1 MSFLKIPKK
10 LLKSFVIFGMAYGVS
25 AIGTGVF
32 AQDNVVP
39 DRRLAITQNMDF
51 FGGDLQPIFE
61 TTFQTC
67 QKICLSDTQCRALT
81 FNFKS
86 NACFPKTE
94 VSEKSPFEGAAS
106 AQVYETSPAVLQ
118 QQAERQRDLSFLP
131 SWYMANA
138 REQGANLARDY
149 ITNQWTA
156 EQLVE
161 ASRNA
166 RASGNLLNALK
177 FMGAALNLSDSAG
190 GWAEMAQLALE
201 VKPKDNS
208 DKRNLQQ
215 ISTSAGI
222 NAYLRGLNPAV
233 RVTALNVLARGVEAR
248 GNGRQAISVLR
259 LSQAIQPR
267 LDTED
272 ALARVVKLYG
282 FRVAQHQVDNN
293 AAAPRVCVSFSE
305 NLVKAGVDYA
315 DFVRLPESGLVVES
329 DATQVCIDGVRHGE
343 RYRLTFRAGLP
354 AESGEV
360 LAKSVDLNVYVKD
373 RDPSARFVGRAYVLP
388 KGEAA
393 AIPIVTVNLSEVDL
407 KIHRVGERNLIRAVQ
422 TRLFGNPLAI
432 WEEKDLTNSIG
443 AEVWSGRGIVQR
455 AVNQDVT
462 TALPIG
468 DAVKN
473 FEPGVYVMRA
483 RVPGTD
489 PYDATAAAQW
499 FIVTDLG
506 LSTMKGG
513 DGLHVFVR
521 SLNSAAAK
529 VGAAVQLVATNNTV
543 LGEAVTDAQG
553 YAWFA
558 PGLIRGKA
566 GSTPAMVTVR
576 DGDDDFAFLSLK
588 DAAFDLSDRGVE
600 GRISPPPIDVYLTT
614 DRGAYR
620 VGETVYATA
629 LARNTKAEALV
640 GLPLTAIV
648 TRPDGVEFTRELLD
662 GGKAGGRVFA
672 VQLPRSAQRGTWNI
686 RVHSDVDA
694 SALVAAKFLVE
705 DFSPERIDFELAL
718 QDGPISVDDV
728 PILTVD
734 AKYLYGAPGAG
745 LAVEAETRVTLADG
759 LEGYRG
765 FKFGREDQ
773 FFGTRMEFT
782 GGQFETDAD
791 GRVEFGLT
799 MPDVGDVSRPLKMLA
814 LVRVR
819 EGSGRPVERVIEKN
833 LAPAGVLIGIKPLF
847 EGVVAE
853 GATAGFE
860 VIAVGPDLA
869 QRSLARVGWTLNRVK
884 TRYQWYENHGNWQYE
899 PITTRTRIASGE
911 TALDANVTAL
921 VEAAVDWGS
930 YEIKLE
936 TLEGEYLS
944 ASYAFY
950 AGWFAPASSG
960 NTPDTLE
967 VGLNKDSYRIGEVAE
982 LRLVPRYSGTA
993 LITVVSNRLIA
1004 MKTVEVVE
1012 GENLVDLDVTEDWGA
1027 GAYVTASVIRPMN
1040 VAAGH
1045 NPARSIGL
1053 NWASVDPGMHRLS
1066 AEFLTADEVGPRAT
1080 MTAALQ
1086 IGGVAEGD
1094 TAFVTIAAV
1103 DVGVLNL
1110 TGFKSPDPDDH
1121 YFGQRRLGMEIRDVY
1136 GRLIDGLQGTPG
1148 QVRSG
1153 GDGPLSDRTPTPPPT
1168 DELVAYFSG
1177 PLQVDANGHVSAE
1190 FDIPAFNGTVRLM
1203 AVVWS
1208 ETGVGQASKDVL
1220 VRDPIVLTA
1229 SLPRFLAPYDE
1240 SRILIELA
1248 HAKGP
1253 SGKVG
1258 IEVSAS
1264 DGLFLETANLPKF
1277 VMLNEGQKITL
1288 ELPIAAPA
1296 SGTPEITIALTTPSG
1311 DVLRKSLILPIRSND
1326 PEIART
1332 SRVELSDGDT
1342 FTLDNNVFAGFQPGT
1357 GHATLAVGPIA
1368 RFDAPG
1374 LLTALDRYPHGCTE
1388 QLTSRAL
1395 PLLYFDQVAASL
1407 GMADRQNVSERIDQ
1421 AIAEVLSNQSSNG
1434 AFGLWRPGSGDLWL
1448 DAYVSDFLSRARGK
1462 GFIVP
1467 AQAFRLSMDNLRNRI
1482 NYAQDFEKGGEAI
1495 AYALMVLAREGAAN
1509 IGDLRYYA
1517 DTKADDFATPL
1528 ALAQL
1533 GAALASYGDQSR
1545 ADAMFRK
1552 AGARLDV
1559 LNDQPEEQLWRVDYG
1574 THLRDTAA
1582 VLTLAVEAGS
1592 EVLDERALALR
1603 ITPEAT
1609 INRGRSTQENMWSL
1623 MAANALIEDTP
1634 ADAFLIN
1641 GLPAGGPVVEV
1652 LDAQT
1657 GADRVVH
1664 VLNQSGKSAS
1674 TVLTAYGVPS
1684 EPEPAGGNG
1693 YTINRF
1699 YFTMDGKQVS
1709 PDKVK
1714 LNERL
1719 VVVLKVDPQRY
1730 SEARLIVNDPLPAG
1744 FEIDNPNLLQSG
1756 DVAAL
1761 DWLLLG
1767 TKPQNAEFRSERF
1780 VAAVDW
1786 SSDKVFQL
1794 AYIVRAIS
1802 PGKFHHPAAS
1812 VEDMY
1817 RPQFRARTAV
1827 GVVEVV
1833 R

>member
-1 MSFLKIPKK
+1 MLFSSLRASLINA
-10 LLKSFVIFGMAYGVS
+10 LVI
-25 AIGTGVF
+25 IGLTGLGTAAV
-32 AQDNVVP
+32 AQENIVP
-39 DRRLAITQNMDF
+39 ERRLAITQNMDF
-51 FGGDLQPIFE
+51 FGADLQPIFE
-61 TTFQTC
+61 TTFETC
-67 QKICLSDTQCRALT
+67 QKICLADRQCQAFT

-94 VSEKSPFEGAAS
+94 VSEKTPFEGASS
-106 AQVYETSPAVLQ
+106 AQVYATDPAVLRQ
-118 QQAERQRDLSFLP
+118 QSQRIQDLAFLP
-131 SWYMANA
+131 SWYLENA
-138 REQGANLARDY
+138 RQQAVNLARNY

-156 EQLVE
+156 EQLIE

-166 RASGNLLNALK
+166 RASGNLLNAMK
-177 FMGAALNLSDSAG
+177 FMGAALNLTDAAD

-201 VKPKDNS
+201 VKPKDNN

-215 ISTSAGI
+215 ISTSAAI
-222 NAYLRGLNPAV
+222 NAYLRGQNPAL
-233 RVTALNVLARGVEAR
+233 RVTTLNVLAKGVEAR

-259 LSQAIQPR
+259 LAQSIRPR
-267 LDTED
+267 LDTEE
-272 ALARVVKLYG
+272 ALERVVKLFG
-282 FRVAQHQVDNN
+282 FRIAEHKIDNN
-293 AAAPRVCVSFSE
+293 AAQPRVCATFSE
-305 NLVKAGVDYA
+305 GLVKAGVDYA

-329 DATQVCIDGVRHGE
+329 DNTQICVDGVRHGE

-354 AESGEV
+354 AASGEV
-360 LAKSVDLNVYVKD
+360 LSKSVDLNVYVKD

-407 KIHRVGERNLIRAVQ
+407 KIHRVGERNLVRAVQ
-422 TRLFGNPLAI
+422 ARLFGNPLAI
-432 WEEKDLTNSIG
+432 WEEQDLTNTVG
-443 AEVWSGRGIVQR
+443 AEVWSGKGIVAR
-455 AVNQDVT
+455 DVNRDVT

-483 RVPGTD
+483 RVPGVD
-489 PYDATAAAQW
+489 PYDTTAAAQW

-529 VGAAVQLVATNNTV
+529 AGSVVQLVAKNNIV

-553 YAWFA
+553 YARFA

-576 DGDDDFAFLSLK
+576 DGEDDFAFLSLK
-588 DAAFDLSDRGVE
+588 DTAFDLSDRGVE
-600 GRISPPPIDVYLTT
+600 GRLSPPPIDVFLST

-629 LARNTKAEALV
+629 LARDTKAEALV

-662 GGKAGGRVFA
+662 GGAAGGRVFA
-672 VQLPRSAQRGTWNI
+672 VHLPGSAQRGTWNI

-694 SALVAAKFLVE
+694 SALVSAKFLVE
-705 DFSPERIDFELAL
+705 DFLPERIDFELAL
-718 QDGPISVDDV
+718 QDGPISVSDV
-728 PILTVD
+728 PILQVD

-765 FKFGREDQ
+765 FSFGREDQ
-773 FFGTRMEFT
+773 YFGTRMEFT
-782 GGQFETDAD
+782 GGNFETGAD
-791 GRVEFGLT
+791 GHVDFGLT

-833 LAPAGVLIGIKPLF
+833 LAPAGVLMGIKPLF
-847 EGVVAE
+847 DGVVAE

-860 VIAVGPDLA
+860 VLAVGPDLK
-869 QRSLARVGWTLNRVK
+869 QRNLPRVGWTLNRVQ
-884 TRYQWYENHGNWQYE
+884 TRYQWYENYGNWHYE
-899 PITTRTRIASGE
+899 PITSRTRIASGE
-911 TALDANVTAL
+911 VALGTDAAAL
-921 VEAAVDWGS
+921 VEAGVDWGN
-930 YEIKLE
+930 YELKLE
-936 TLEGEYLS
+936 TLEGDYLS
-944 ASYAFY
+944 ASYSFY

-967 VGLNKDSYRIGEVAE
+967 VGLNKDVYEIGEVAE
-982 LRLVPRYSGTA
+982 LRLVPRYAGTA
-993 LITVVSNRLIA
+993 LVTVVSNRLIA
-1004 MKTVEVVE
+1004 MKTVEVAE
-1012 GENLVDLDVTEDWGA
+1012 GENLIDLDVTEEWGA

-1045 NPARSIGL
+1045 NPARAIGL
-1053 NWASVDPGMHRLS
+1053 NWASVDPGEHRLT
-1066 AEFLTADEVGPRAT
+1066 AEFLTPDEVGPRAT

-1086 IGGVAEGD
+1086 VGGIKPGD
-1094 TAFVTIAAV
+1094 TAYVTIAAV

-1110 TGFKSPDPDDH
+1110 TGFKSPDPDGH
-1121 YFGQRRLGMEIRDVY
+1121 YFGQRKLGMEIRDVY
-1136 GRLIDGLQGTPG
+1136 GRLIDGMQGAPG

-1153 GDGPLSDRTPTPPPT
+1153 GDGPLSDRMQSPPPT
-1168 DELVAYFSG
+1168 EELVAYFSG
-1177 PLQVDANGHVSAE
+1177 PLKVDANGQVSTD

-1208 ETGVGQASKDVL
+1208 QTGVGQASKDVL
-1220 VRDPIVLTA
+1220 VRDPVVLTA

-1240 SRILIELA
+1240 SRVLIELA

-1253 SGKVG
+1253 TGKVG
-1258 IEVSAS
+1258 IEVSATQ
-1264 DGLFLETANLPKF
+1264 GLFLETSRLPKF
-1277 VMLNEGQKITL
+1277 VNLGEGQKITL

-1296 SGTPEITIALTTPSG
+1296 SGTPEINIALTTPG
-1311 DVLRKSLILPIRSND
+1311 GERLVKTLILPIRAND

-1374 LLTALDRYPHGCTE
+1374 LLSALDRYPHGCTE

-1395 PLLYFDQVAASL
+1395 PLLYFDQVATSL
-1407 GMADRQNVSERIDQ
+1407 GMAERQNVAARVDQ

-1434 AFGLWRPGSGDLWL
+1434 AYGLWRPGSGDLWL
-1448 DAYVSDFLSRARGK
+1448 DSYVSDFLSRARGK

-1545 ADAMFRK
+1545 ADALFRK
-1552 AGARLDV
+1552 AGVRLDA
-1559 LNDQPEEQLWRVDYG
+1559 LKGKPEEQLWRVDYG

-1609 INRGRSTQENMWSL
+1609 IDRGRSTQENMWSL

-1634 ADAFLIN
+1634 NDAFLIN
-1641 GLPAGGPVVEV
+1641 GAPAGGPVVQV

-1657 GADRVVH
+1657 GSERVVH

-1684 EPEPAGGNG
+1684 DPEPAGGNG

-1699 YFTMDGKQVS
+1699 YFTLDGQQVS
-1709 PDKVK
+1709 PDQVA
-1714 LNERL
+1714 LNTRL
-1719 VVVLKVDPQRY
+1719 VVVLKVEPQRY

-1744 FEIDNPNLLQSG
+1744 FEIDNPNLLKSG

-1767 TKPQNAEFRSERF
+1767 TEPQNVEFRSERF

-1786 SSDKVFQL
+1786 SSKNVFQL

-1817 RPQFRARTAV
+1817 RPQYRARTGV
-1827 GVVEVV
+1827 GVVEVSE
-1833 R
+1833 